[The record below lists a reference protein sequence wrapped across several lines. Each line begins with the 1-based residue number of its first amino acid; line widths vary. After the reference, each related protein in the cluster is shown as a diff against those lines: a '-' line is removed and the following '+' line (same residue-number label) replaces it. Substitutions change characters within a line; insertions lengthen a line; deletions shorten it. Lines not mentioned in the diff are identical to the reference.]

1 MEENKNTLEEK
12 IESTYEYIIIAVMLI
27 LLILGSMVYLKKKNN
42 LIFKQLANQQIT
54 NNIK

>member
-42 LIFKQLANQQIT
+42 LIFKQSANQQIT